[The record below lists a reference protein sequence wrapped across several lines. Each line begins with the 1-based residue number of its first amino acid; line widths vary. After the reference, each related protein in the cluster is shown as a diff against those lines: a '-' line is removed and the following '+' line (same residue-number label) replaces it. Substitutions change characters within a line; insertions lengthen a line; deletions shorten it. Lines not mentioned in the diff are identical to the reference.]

1 MEERLM
7 KTRILA
13 GAIVAAVLVSAG
25 LASFAAAQG
34 VGAIGGNVSDD
45 SGAAL
50 PGVTVS
56 LSNPGVIGGDQS
68 TVTDERGAY
77 QFTRLVPGNNYA
89 VKTAL
94 QGFRSAVQERIVV
107 NSDTTTRVDLHLEI
121 GAVEE
126 SITVSSQSPLLDTT
140 RTLKQT
146 VMTRETLDVL
156 PSRSDVWAIARTA
169 PAVVMNKYDVGGSE
183 MFSQSFAQIYG
194 STDNERAYTI
204 DGMDV
209 TWAGGEGFVI
219 SYLDAHMFDEVN
231 LQTASGSAESAKG
244 GLITNMVTR
253 TGSNRFLGSY
263 SFSGGGE
270 NTSWDNLS
278 GKTLADLLAAVPL
291 RARLA
296 DPNLV
301 PSAKTL
307 GIFDNSGTISGPI
320 MRDKL
325 WFSMTGSIATLAQY
339 RVGSYNL
346 DGSRAKDENLMR
358 NISTKVSWQARRNS
372 QLHVLYNFNN
382 KGQFNRTENTG
393 PITDFIDGDATIHQT
408 INSNIVQTKWTSV
421 LKNNL
426 LFDASGSF
434 LHGDEHGRPQD
445 SVEPGSIPT
454 FDLVRR
460 EHTVAPPNFLHRP
473 ATRVNVLSSL
483 TFHAGSH
490 DLKAGY
496 QFMYR
501 KASDTW
507 TGVISPYAPFGFR
520 RQLRNGLPDSVNTY
534 NSPTTFVMYSHDHAG
549 YIQDRWT
556 PTRRLTLNLGL
567 RLESTYAW
575 EPALCQEQTLFIAAQ
590 CFSKIEGVPDMV
602 GLSPRF
608 GAIYDIAGDGK
619 TAIKLTVNRYN
630 QPIGVNYLQSINPVK
645 IVNDT
650 RTWTDSNRDFV
661 PQLDELGP
669 STGFNLGT
677 TNRFAEDLKWPYAVE
692 YSIGAQRSLPYEMV
706 AGVTYINR
714 QRKDEIGSKNLLV
727 PTSSYIPLTVTE
739 VSSGAVVTVYN
750 QDPALRGKFDVLY
763 GNYAEMDT
771 EFNGVDITL
780 NKRLSH
786 RWMMMGSA
794 SFGESRGDIYGSTFD
809 LNDPNN
815 SFRRG
820 LIGNDV
826 PFSLKLFGMYQ
837 LPYGIQFSGTAQHFT
852 GFPELTTVSVGSNTV
867 ALTRVTQR
875 VTYEPRGTTRL
886 PGVNLFD
893 ISVRKTWT
901 AGRYSVEP
909 IMDMFNVG
917 NISTIRA
924 RSTQLGPSYGVAS
937 DVVRGRIIKF
947 GLNVKF

>member
-1 MEERLM
+1 MR
-7 KTRILA
+7 TRILA
-13 GAIVAAVLVSAG
+13 RAIVAATLVWAGLVS
-25 LASFAAAQG
+25 SAAAQG
-34 VGAIGGNVSDD
+34 VGGIGGNVTDT

-56 LSNPGVIGGDQS
+56 LANPGVIGGDRS

-77 QFTRLVPGNNYA
+77 QFTRLVPGNYA
-89 VKTAL
+89 VKAAL
-94 QGFRSAVQERIVV
+94 QGFRSEIQERILV
-107 NSDTTTRVDLHLEI
+107 NSDATTRVDLHLEV
-121 GAVEE
+121 GALEE
-126 SITVSSQSPLLDTT
+126 TITVSGQSPLLDTT
-140 RTLKQT
+140 QVLKQT
-146 VMTRETLDVL
+146 VLTRETLDVL
-156 PSRSDVWAIARTA
+156 PSRSDVWAIARMA

-219 SYLDAHMFDEVN
+219 SYLDAHMFQEVN
-231 LQTASGSAESAKG
+231 LQTASGAADSAKG
-244 GLITNMVTR
+244 GLITNMITK
-253 TGSNRFLGSY
+253 TGSNRFFGAY

-270 NTSWDNLS
+270 NTSWDNLA
-278 GKTLADLLAAVPL
+278 GQTLADLLAAVPL

-296 DPNLV
+296 DPNLQ

-307 GIFDNSGTISGPI
+307 GIFDNSVSASGPI
-320 MRDKL
+320 LRDRL
-325 WFSMTGSIATLAQY
+325 WFALTGSIASLSQY

-346 DGSRAKDENLMR
+346 DGSRAKDDNLMR
-358 NISTKVSWQARRNS
+358 NISTKVSWQARRSS
-372 QLHVLYNFNN
+372 QLHLLYNFNN
-382 KGQFNRTENTG
+382 KGQFNRTENTA
-393 PITDFIDGDATIHQT
+393 PITDFIAGEATIHQT
-408 INSNIVQTKWTSV
+408 INSHIAQAKWTSV
-421 LKNNL
+421 LRKDVL
-426 LFDASGSF
+426 LDASGSF

-445 SVEPGSIPT
+445 NVELGSIPT

-460 EHTVAPPNFLHRP
+460 EHTIAPPNFLHRP
-473 ATRVNVLSSL
+473 ATRVNLLSSL
-483 TFHAGSH
+483 TWHVGSH

-507 TGVISPYAPFGFR
+507 TGVISPYAPYGFER
-520 RQLRNGLPDSVNTY
+520 DLRNGLPDSVKTF
-534 NSPTTFVMYSHDHAG
+534 NSPTTFVMYSYDHAG

-556 PTRRLTLNLGL
+556 PTRKLTLNLGL
-567 RLESTYAW
+567 RLESTYGW
-575 EPALCQEQTLFIAAQ
+575 EPALCQEQTTFIAAQ
-590 CFSKIEGVPDMV
+590 CFGKIEGVPSLV
-602 GLSPRF
+602 GLSPRL
-608 GAIYDIAGDGK
+608 GAIYDLAGDGK

-630 QPIGVNYLQSINPVK
+630 QPIGVNYLQLINPVK
-645 IVNDT
+645 LVNDT
-650 RTWTDSNRDFV
+650 RTWTDSNHDLV

-669 STGFNLGT
+669 STGYPLGT
-677 TNRFAEDLKWPYAVE
+677 TNRFASDLKWPYAAE
-692 YSIGAQRSLPYEMV
+692 YSIGVQRSLPYEMV

-714 QRKDEIGSKNLLV
+714 QRGDEIGQRNLLV
-727 PTSSYIPLTVTE
+727 PASSYIPLVVTE
-739 VSSGAVVTVYN
+739 TSSGATVTVYN

-763 GNYAEMDT
+763 GNYPEMDT
-771 EFNGVDITL
+771 DFNGVDITL

-794 SFGESRGDIYGSTFD
+794 SFGKSMGDIYGSTFD

-815 SFRRG
+815 SFRHG

-826 PFSLKLFGMYQ
+826 PFSLKIFGLYQ

-852 GFPELTTVSVGSNTV
+852 GFPELTTVNVTSSTV

-886 PGVNLFD
+886 PDVNLFD
-893 ISVRKTWT
+893 ISVRRTFST
-901 AGRYSVEP
+901 GRYSIEP
-909 IMDMFNVG
+909 VMDMFNVG
-917 NISTIRA
+917 NVDTIRA

-947 GLNVKF
+947 VLNVKF

>member
-1 MEERLM
+1 
-7 KTRILA
+7 LA
-13 GAIVAAVLVSAG
+13 KAIVAAMLVSAG
-25 LASFAAAQG
+25 LASSAAAQG
-34 VGAIGGNVSDD
+34 VGAIGGTVSDS

-56 LSNPGVIGGDQS
+56 LSNPGVIGGEQS
-68 TVTDERGAY
+68 AVTDDRGAY
-77 QFTRLVPGNNYA
+77 QFSRLVPGNYA
-89 VKTAL
+89 VKAAL

-107 NSDTTTRVDLHLEI
+107 NSDTTTRIDLHLEI
-121 GAVEE
+121 GALEE
-126 SITVSSQSPLLDTT
+126 TITVSGQSSLLDTT
-140 RTLKQT
+140 QVLKQT

-219 SYLDAHMFDEVN
+219 SYLDAHMFEEVN
-231 LQTASGSAESAKG
+231 LQTASGAADSAKG
-244 GLITNMVTR
+244 GLITNMVTK

-278 GKTLADLLAAVPL
+278 GQTLADLLAAVPL
-291 RARLA
+291 RARIA

-301 PSAKTL
+301 PSATTL
-307 GIFDNSGTISGPI
+307 GIFDNSGTVSGPL

-325 WFSMTGSIATLAQY
+325 WFSTTASIATLSQY

-507 TGVISPYAPFGFR
+507 TGVISPYAPYGFR

-534 NSPTTFVMYSHDHAG
+534 NSPTTFVMYSNDNAG
-549 YIQDRWT
+549 YVQDRWT
-556 PTRRLTLNLGL
+556 PTRKLTMNLGL

-575 EPALCQEQTLFIAAQ
+575 EPALCQEQTPFINAQ
-590 CFSKIEGVPDMV
+590 CFSKIEGVPDLV

-619 TAIKLTVNRYN
+619 TAIKLTINRYN

-650 RTWTDSNRDFV
+650 RTWTDSNHDLV

-669 STGFNLGT
+669 STGFPLGT
-677 TNRFAEDLKWPYAVE
+677 TNRFADDLKWPSAVE
-692 YSIGAQRSLPYEMV
+692 YSIGVQRSLPYEMV

-714 QRKDEIGSKNLLV
+714 QRGNEIGSKNLLV
-727 PTSSYIPLTVTE
+727 PTNSYIPLTVTE
-739 VSSGAVVTVYN
+739 ASSGALVTVYN

-763 GNYAEMDT
+763 GNYPEMDT

-780 NKRLSH
+780 NKGLSH

-826 PFSLKLFGMYQ
+826 PFSLKIFGLYQ
-837 LPYGIQFSGTAQHFT
+837 LPSGIQVSGTAQHFT
-852 GFPELTTVSVGSNTV
+852 GFPELTTVSVTSATV

-886 PGVNLFD
+886 PDVNLFD
-893 ISVRKTWT
+893 ISVRKTWST
-901 AGRYSVEP
+901 GRYSIEP
-909 IMDMFNVG
+909 IMDVFNLF
-917 NISTIRA
+917 NSSAIRA

-937 DVVRGRIIKF
+937 DIVRGRIIKF
-947 GLNVKF
+947 GVNMKF

>member
-1 MEERLM
+1 
-7 KTRILA
+7 
-13 GAIVAAVLVSAG
+13 VAATLVWAG
-25 LASFAAAQG
+25 LASSAAAQG
-34 VGAIGGNVSDD
+34 VGAIGGNVTDT

-56 LSNPGVIGGDQS
+56 LANPGVIGGDQS

-77 QFTRLVPGNNYA
+77 QFTRLVPGSYA
-89 VKTAL
+89 VKAAL
-94 QGFRSAVQERIVV
+94 QGFKSEVQERILV
-107 NSDTTTRVDLHLEI
+107 NSDATTRVDLHLEV
-121 GAVEE
+121 GALEE
-126 SITVSSQSPLLDTT
+126 TITVSGQSPLLDTT
-140 RTLKQT
+140 QTLKQT
-146 VMTRETLDVL
+146 VLTRETLDVL

-219 SYLDAHMFDEVN
+219 SYLDAHMFQEVN
-231 LQTASGSAESAKG
+231 LQTASGAADSAKG
-244 GLITNMVTR
+244 GLITNMITK
-253 TGSNRFLGSY
+253 TGSNRFFGMY

-270 NTSWDNLS
+270 NTSWDNLE
-278 GKTLADLLAAVPL
+278 GKTLSDLLAAVPL

-296 DPNLV
+296 DPNLQ

-307 GIFDNSGTISGPI
+307 GIYDNSVSASGPI
-320 MRDKL
+320 VRDKL
-325 WFSMTGSIATLAQY
+325 WFALTGSIASLSQY

-346 DGSRAKDENLMR
+346 DGSRAKDDNLMR
-358 NISTKVSWQARRNS
+358 NISTKVSWQARQAS
-372 QLHVLYNFNN
+372 QLHLLYNFNN

-393 PITDFIDGDATIHQT
+393 PITDFIAGEATIHQT
-408 INSNIVQTKWTSV
+408 INSHIAQAKWTSV
-421 LKNNL
+421 LRHDVL
-426 LFDASGSF
+426 LDASGSY

-445 SVEPGSIPT
+445 NVEPGSIPT

-473 ATRVNVLSSL
+473 ATRVNLLSSL
-483 TFHAGSH
+483 TFHKGSH
-490 DLKAGY
+490 ELKAGY

-507 TGVISPYAPFGFR
+507 TGVISPYAPYGFER
-520 RQLRNGLPDSVNTY
+520 DLRNGLPDSVKTY

-556 PTRRLTLNLGL
+556 PSRKLTLNLGL

-590 CFSKIEGVPDMV
+590 CFSKIEGVPSLV
-602 GLSPRF
+602 GLSPRL
-608 GAIYDIAGDGK
+608 GAIYDLAGDGK

-630 QPIGVNYLQSINPVK
+630 QPIGVNYMQLINPVK
-645 IVNDT
+645 LVNDT
-650 RTWTDSNRDFV
+650 RTWTDSNHDLV

-669 STGFNLGT
+669 STGFPLGT
-677 TNRFAEDLKWPYAVE
+677 TNRFATDLKWPYAAE
-692 YSIGAQRSLPYEMV
+692 YSIGVQRSLPYEMV

-714 QRKDEIGSKNLLV
+714 RRGDEIGSKNLLV

-739 VSSGAVVTVYN
+739 ASSGATVTVYN
-750 QDPALRGKFDVLY
+750 LDPALRGKFDVLY
-763 GNYAEMDT
+763 GNYSQMDT
-771 EFNGVDITL
+771 NFNGVDITL

-794 SFGESRGDIYGSTFD
+794 SFGKSLGDIYGSAAD
-809 LNDPNN
+809 LNDPNY
-815 SFRRG
+815 SFRHG

-826 PFSLKLFGMYQ
+826 PFSLKLFGLYE
-837 LPYGIQFSGTAQHFT
+837 LPYRIQFSGTAQHFS
-852 GFPELTTVSVGSNTV
+852 GFPELTTVNVTSSTV
-867 ALTRVTQR
+867 ALTRVTQV

-886 PGVNLFD
+886 PDVNLFD
-893 ISVRKTWT
+893 ISVRRTFST
-901 AGRYSVEP
+901 GRYSIEP
-909 IMDMFNVG
+909 VMDMFNVG
-917 NISTIRA
+917 NVDTIRA
-924 RSTQLGPSYGVAS
+924 RSTQLGPNYGVAS

-947 GLNVKF
+947 GVNVKF

>member
-1 MEERLM
+1 MR
-7 KTRILA
+7 TRILA
-13 GAIVAAVLVSAG
+13 GAIVAAMLATAG
-25 LASFAAAQG
+25 LPSPAAAQG
-34 VGAIGGNVSDD
+34 VGAIGGTVSDS

-56 LSNPGVIGGDQS
+56 LSNPGVIGGDRS

-77 QFTRLVPGNNYA
+77 QFIRLVPGNYA
-89 VKTAL
+89 VKAAL

-107 NSDTTTRVDLHLEI
+107 NSDATARVDLHLEI
-121 GAVEE
+121 GALEE
-126 SITVSSQSPLLDTT
+126 TITVSGQSSLLDTT
-140 RTLKQT
+140 QVLKQT

-183 MFSQSFAQIYG
+183 MFSQSFPELYG
-194 STDNERAYTI
+194 STNNERAYTI

-244 GLITNMVTR
+244 GLITNMVTK
-253 TGSNRFLGSY
+253 TGTNRFLGSY
-263 SFSGGGE
+263 SFSGGGK
-270 NTSWDNLS
+270 NTSWGNLS
-278 GKTLADLLAAVPL
+278 GQTLADLLAAVPL

-301 PSAKTL
+301 PSATTL
-307 GIFDNSGTISGPI
+307 GIFDNSGTVSGPV

-325 WFSMTGSIATLAQY
+325 WFSTTASIATLDQY
-339 RVGSYNL
+339 RIGSYNL

-393 PITDFIDGDATIHQT
+393 PITDFIDGDATIHQI

-421 LKNNL
+421 LKSNL

-445 SVEPGSIPT
+445 SVRPGSIPT

-507 TGVISPYAPFGFR
+507 TGVISPYAPYGFR

-534 NSPTTFVMYSHDHAG
+534 NSPTTFVMYSNDHAG

-556 PTRRLTLNLGL
+556 PNKKLTLNLGL

-575 EPALCQEQTLFIAAQ
+575 EPALCQEQTPFIAAR
-590 CFSKIEGVPDMV
+590 CFSKIEGIPDLV

-608 GAIYDIAGDGK
+608 GAIYDLAGDGK
-619 TAIKLTVNRYN
+619 TAIKLTINRYN
-630 QPIGVNYLQSINPVK
+630 QPIGVNYMQTVNPVRL
-645 IVNDT
+645 VSDT
-650 RTWTDSNRDFV
+650 RAWTDSNRDLV

-677 TNRFAEDLKWPYAVE
+677 TNRFADDLKWPYSVE
-692 YSIGAQRSLPYEMV
+692 YSVGVQRSLPYEMV

-714 QRKDEIGSKNLLV
+714 QRGNEIGSRNLAV
-727 PTSSYIPLTVTE
+727 PTNTYIPKTVTE
-739 VSSGAVVTVYN
+739 VSSGKTVTVYDLN
-750 QDPALRGKFDVLY
+750 PSLRGRFDVLY
-763 GNYAEMDT
+763 GNYPEMDT
-771 EFNGVDITL
+771 RFNGVDITV

-786 RWMMMGSA
+786 RWMTMASA
-794 SFGESRGDIYGSTFD
+794 SFGESRGDIYGSTLD

-826 PFSLKLFGMYQ
+826 PFSLKIFGLYQ

-852 GFPELTTVSVGSNTV
+852 GFPELTTVQVTSSTV

-886 PGVNLFD
+886 PDVNLFD

-901 AGRYSVEP
+901 SGRYSVEP
-909 IMDMFNVG
+909 IMDVFNLF
-917 NISTIRA
+917 NSSAIRA
-924 RSTQLGPSYGVAS
+924 RSTQLGPSYGVTS
-937 DVVRGRIIKF
+937 DIVRGRIIKF

>member
-1 MEERLM
+1 MR
-7 KTRILA
+7 KRIWS
-13 GAIVAAVLVSAG
+13 GAIVAAVLLSTR
-25 LASFAAAQG
+25 LASPAAAQG
-34 VGAIGGNVSDD
+34 VGALGGTVSDS

-56 LSNPGVIGGDQS
+56 LSNPGVIGGDRS
-68 TVTDERGAY
+68 AVTDERGAY
-77 QFTRLVPGNNYA
+77 QFTRLVPGNYS
-89 VKTAL
+89 VKAALDGFRTAL
-94 QGFRSAVQERIVV
+94 QERVEV
-107 NSDTTTRVDLHLEI
+107 NADTTTRIDLHLEI
-121 GAVEE
+121 GALEE
-126 SITVSSQSPLLDTT
+126 TITVSGQSALLDTT
-140 RTLKQT
+140 QTLKQT
-146 VMTRETLDVL
+146 VMTRDTLDVL

-183 MFSQSFAQIYG
+183 MFSQSFPEIYG
-194 STDNERAYTI
+194 STNNERAYTI

-219 SYLDAHMFDEVN
+219 SYLDAHMFEEVN

-244 GLITNMVTR
+244 GLITNMVTK

-263 SFSGGGE
+263 SFNGGGE

-278 GKTLADLLAAVPL
+278 GQTLADLLAAVPL

-307 GIFDNSGTISGPI
+307 GIFDNSATVSGPI
-320 MRDKL
+320 MRDRL
-325 WFSMTGSIATLAQY
+325 WFSTTASIATLDQY

-346 DGSRAKDENLMR
+346 DGSRARDENLMR
-358 NISTKVSWQARRNS
+358 NISTKVSWQARGNS

-393 PITDFIDGDATIHQT
+393 PITDFIDGNATIHQV

-421 LKNNL
+421 LSSTL
-426 LFDASGSF
+426 LFDASGSY
-434 LHGDEHGRPQD
+434 LHGDENGRPQD
-445 SVEPGSIPT
+445 AVEPGSIPT

-473 ATRVNVLSSL
+473 ATRVNILSSL

-507 TGVISPYAPFGFR
+507 TGVISPYAPYGFR
-520 RQLRNGLPDSVNTY
+520 RQLRNALPDSVNTY
-534 NSPTTFVMYSHDHAG
+534 NSPTTFVMYSNDHAA
-549 YIQDRWT
+549 YIQDRWM
-556 PTRRLTLNLGL
+556 PSRKLTLNLGL
-567 RLESTYAW
+567 RLETTYAW

-590 CFSKIEGVPDMV
+590 CFSKIEGVPDMI

-608 GAIYDIAGDGK
+608 GAIYDVAGDGK
-619 TAIKLTVNRYN
+619 TAIKLTINRYN
-630 QPIGVNYLQSINPVK
+630 QPIGVNYLQLINPVRL
-645 IVNDT
+645 VNDT

-661 PQLDELGP
+661 PQLEELGP

-677 TNRFAEDLKWPYAVE
+677 TNRFADDLAWPYSVE
-692 YSIGAQRSLPYEMV
+692 YSIGVQRSLPYGMV
-706 AGVTYINR
+706 AGITYINR
-714 QRKDEIGSKNLLV
+714 QRKNEIGSRNLAV
-727 PTSSYIPLTVTE
+727 PTATYIPKTVTE
-739 VSSGAVVTVYN
+739 VNSGATVTVYD
-750 QDPALRGKFDVLY
+750 QDPTLRGKFDVLY

-771 EFNGVDITL
+771 EFNGVDLTL

-786 RWMMMGSA
+786 RWMMMASA
-794 SFGESRGDIYGSTFD
+794 SFGESLGDIYGSTFD

-826 PFSLKLFGMYQ
+826 PFSLKIFGMYQ
-837 LPYGIQFSGTAQHFT
+837 LPYGIQFSGTAQHFA

-886 PGVNLFD
+886 PDVNLFD
-893 ISVRKTWT
+893 ISIRKTWT

-909 IMDMFNVG
+909 IMDMFNVT
-917 NISTIRA
+917 NVSTIRA

-937 DVVRGRIIKF
+937 DVVRGRIIKL

>member
-1 MEERLM
+1 M

-25 LASFAAAQG
+25 LASSAVAQG
-34 VGAIGGNVSDD
+34 VGAIGGTVSDG

-56 LSNPGVIGGDQS
+56 LSNPGVIGGEQS

-77 QFTRLVPGNNYA
+77 QFTRLVPGNTYA

-121 GAVEE
+121 GALEE

-140 RTLKQT
+140 QTLKQT

-244 GLITNMVTR
+244 GLITNMVTK
-253 TGSNRFLGSY
+253 TGSNRLLGSY

-278 GKTLADLLAAVPL
+278 GQTLTDLLAAVPP
-291 RARLA
+291 RARIA
-296 DPNLV
+296 NPDLV

-307 GIFDNSGTISGPI
+307 GIFDNSGTVSGPI
-320 MRDKL
+320 LRDRL
-325 WFSMTGSIATLAQY
+325 WFSVTGSIATLAQY

-358 NISTKVSWQARRNS
+358 NISTKVSWQAWRNN

-393 PITDFIDGDATIHQT
+393 PITDFIDGNATIHQT
-408 INSNIVQTKWTSV
+408 INSNIVQTRWTSV
-421 LKNNL
+421 LRNNL
-426 LFDASGSF
+426 LFDASGSY

-445 SVEPGSIPT
+445 EVEPGSIPT

-507 TGVISPYAPFGFR
+507 TGVISPYAPSGFR
-520 RQLRNGLPDSVNTY
+520 RQLSNGLPNSVNTY
-534 NSPTTFVMYSHDHAG
+534 NSPTTFVMYSNDHAG

-556 PTRRLTLNLGL
+556 PTRKLTLNLGL

-590 CFSKIEGVPDMV
+590 CFSEIKGVPDLV

-608 GAIYDIAGDGK
+608 GAIYDLAGDGK
-619 TAIKLTVNRYN
+619 TAIKLTINRYN
-630 QPIGVNYLQSINPVK
+630 QPIGVNYMQTVNPVRL
-645 IVNDT
+645 VNDT
-650 RTWTDSNRDFV
+650 RTWDDVNRDFV
-661 PQLDELGP
+661 PQLDELGT

-677 TNRFAEDLKWPYAVE
+677 TNRFADDLRWPYAVE
-692 YSIGAQRSLPYEMV
+692 YSIGMQRSLPYEMV

-714 QRKDEIGSKNLLV
+714 QRGSEIGSRNLAV
-727 PTSSYIPLTVTE
+727 PTDTYIPKTVTE
-739 VSSGAVVTVYN
+739 VNSGATVTVYD
-750 QDPALRGKFDVLY
+750 QAPSLVGKFDVLY
-763 GNYAEMDT
+763 GNYPEMDT

-780 NKRLSH
+780 NKRMSH

-826 PFSLKLFGMYQ
+826 PFSLKLFGLYQ

-852 GFPELTTVSVGSNTV
+852 GFPELTTVSVSSSTV
-867 ALTRVTQR
+867 PLTRVTQR

-886 PGVNLFD
+886 PAVNLFD

-901 AGRYSVEP
+901 NGRYSVEP

-917 NISTIRA
+917 NVSTIRA

-947 GLNVKF
+947 GLNVRF

>member
-1 MEERLM
+1 
-7 KTRILA
+7 LA
-13 GAIVAAVLVSAG
+13 GAIVAATLMWAG
-25 LASFAAAQG
+25 LASSAAAQG
-34 VGAIGGNVSDD
+34 VGTIGGTVSDT

-56 LSNPGVIGGDQS
+56 LSNPGVIGGNQN

-77 QFTRLVPGNNYA
+77 QFTRLVPGNYS
-89 VKTAL
+89 VKAAL
-94 QGFRSAVQERIVV
+94 EGFRSALQERVVV

-121 GAVEE
+121 GALEE
-126 SITVSSQSPLLDTT
+126 TITVSGQSPLLDTT
-140 RTLKQT
+140 QTLKQT
-146 VMTRETLDVL
+146 VMTRETLDAL

-219 SYLDAHMFDEVN
+219 SYLDAHMFQEVN

-244 GLITNMVTR
+244 GLITNMITK
-253 TGSNRFLGSY
+253 TGSNRFFGSY
-263 SFSGGGE
+263 NFSGGGK

-278 GKTLADLLAAVPL
+278 GKTLADLLAAVPP
-291 RARLA
+291 RARIA

-307 GIFDNSGTISGPI
+307 GIFDNSVSASGPI
-320 MRDKL
+320 VRDRL
-325 WFSMTGSIATLAQY
+325 WFAVTGSTATLSQY

-346 DGSRAKDENLMR
+346 DGSRAKDDNLMR
-358 NISTKVSWQARRNS
+358 NISTKVSWQARRAS
-372 QLHVLYNFNN
+372 QLHVLHNFNN

-393 PITDFIDGDATIHQT
+393 AITDFIDGDATIHQV

-421 LKNNL
+421 LRRDVL
-426 LFDASGSF
+426 LDASGSF

-445 SVEPGSIPT
+445 SVQPGSIPT

-473 ATRVNVLSSL
+473 ATRVNLLSSL
-483 TFHAGSH
+483 TFHVGSH

-549 YIQDRWT
+549 YLQDRWT
-556 PTRRLTLNLGL
+556 PTKKLTLNLGL

-575 EPALCQEQTLFIAAQ
+575 EPALCQEETLFIAAQ
-590 CFSKIEGVPDMV
+590 CFSKIEGAPSLV
-602 GLSPRF
+602 GLSPRV
-608 GAIYDIAGDGK
+608 GAIYDVAGDGK

-650 RTWTDSNRDFV
+650 RQWTDSNRDLV

-669 STGFNLGT
+669 STGFPLGT
-677 TNRFAEDLKWPYAVE
+677 TNRFADHLKWPYAVE
-692 YSIGAQRSLPYEMV
+692 YSVGVQRSLPYEMV

-714 QRKDEIGSKNLLV
+714 QRGNEIGSKNLLV
-727 PTSSYIPLTVTE
+727 PTDSYIPLTVTE
-739 VSSGAVVTVYN
+739 ASSGALVTVYN
-750 QDPALRGKFDVLY
+750 QNPALRGKFDVLY
-763 GNYAEMDT
+763 GNYPEMDT
-771 EFNGVDITL
+771 DFKGVDITL

-794 SFGESRGDIYGSTFD
+794 SFGKSTGDIYGSTLD

-815 SFRRG
+815 SFRHG
-820 LIGNDV
+820 LIGNDM
-826 PFSLKLFGMYQ
+826 PFSLKMFGLYQ

-852 GFPELTTVSVGSNTV
+852 GFPELTTVNVTSSTV

-875 VTYEPRGTTRL
+875 VTYEPRASTRL
-886 PGVNLFD
+886 PDVNLFD
-893 ISVRKTWT
+893 VSIRRTFAT
-901 AGRYSVEP
+901 GRYSIEP
-909 IMDMFNVG
+909 IMDIFNVG
-917 NISTIRA
+917 NVSTIRA

>member
-1 MEERLM
+1 
-7 KTRILA
+7 
-13 GAIVAAVLVSAG
+13 
-25 LASFAAAQG
+25 
-34 VGAIGGNVSDD
+34 
-45 SGAAL
+45 
-50 PGVTVS
+50 
-56 LSNPGVIGGDQS
+56 
-68 TVTDERGAY
+68 
-77 QFTRLVPGNNYA
+77 
-89 VKTAL
+89 
-94 QGFRSAVQERIVV
+94 
-107 NSDTTTRVDLHLEI
+107 
-121 GAVEE
+121 
-126 SITVSSQSPLLDTT
+126 
-140 RTLKQT
+140 
-146 VMTRETLDVL
+146 
-156 PSRSDVWAIARTA
+156 
-169 PAVVMNKYDVGGSE
+169 
-183 MFSQSFAQIYG
+183 
-194 STDNERAYTI
+194 
-204 DGMDV
+204 MDV

-244 GLITNMVTR
+244 GLITNMVTK
-253 TGSNRFLGSY
+253 TGSNRLLGSY

-278 GKTLADLLAAVPL
+278 GQTLTDLLAAVPP
-291 RARLA
+291 RARIA
-296 DPNLV
+296 NPDLV

-307 GIFDNSGTISGPI
+307 GIFDNSGTVSGPI
-320 MRDKL
+320 VPDRL
-325 WFSMTGSIATLAQY
+325 WFSVTGSIATLAQY

-358 NISTKVSWQARRNS
+358 NISSKVSWQAWRNN
-372 QLHVLYNFNN
+372 QLHFLYNFNN

-393 PITDFIDGDATIHQT
+393 PITDFIDGNATIHQT
-408 INSNIVQTKWTSV
+408 INSNIVQTRWTSV
-421 LKNNL
+421 LKSNL
-426 LFDASGSF
+426 LFDASGSY

-445 SVEPGSIPT
+445 EVEPGSIPT

-507 TGVISPYAPFGFR
+507 TGVISPYSPYGFR
-520 RQLRNGLPDSVNTY
+520 RQLRNGLADSVNTY
-534 NSPTTFVMYSHDHAG
+534 NSPTTFVMYSNDHAA
-549 YIQDRWT
+549 YVQDRWT
-556 PTRRLTLNLGL
+556 PTRKLTLNLGL

-590 CFSKIEGVPDMV
+590 CFSKIEGVPDLV

-608 GAIYDIAGDGK
+608 GAIYDLAGDGM
-619 TAIKLTVNRYN
+619 TAIKLTINRYN
-630 QPIGVNYLQSINPVK
+630 QPIGVNYMQTINPVRL
-645 IVNDT
+645 VSDT
-650 RTWTDSNRDFV
+650 RGWTDNNRDLV

-677 TNRFAEDLKWPYAVE
+677 TNRFADDLTWPYAVE
-692 YSIGAQRSLPYEMV
+692 YSIGVQRSLPYEMV

-714 QRKDEIGSKNLLV
+714 QRGSEIGSRNLAV
-727 PTSSYIPLTVTE
+727 PTDTYIPKTVTE
-739 VSSGAVVTVYN
+739 VNSGATVTVYD
-750 QDPALRGKFDVLY
+750 QDPSLRGRFDVLY
-763 GNYAEMDT
+763 GNYPEMDT

-780 NKRLSH
+780 NKRMSH

-826 PFSLKLFGMYQ
+826 PFSLKLFGLYQ
-837 LPYGIQFSGTAQHFT
+837 LPYGMQFSGTVQHFT

-867 ALTRVTQR
+867 PLTRVTQR

-886 PGVNLFD
+886 PSVNLVD
-893 ISVRKTWT
+893 ISLRKTWT
-901 AGRYSVEP
+901 NGRYSVEP

-917 NISTIRA
+917 NVSTIRA

>member
-1 MEERLM
+1 M

-34 VGAIGGNVSDD
+34 VGAIGGNVSDG

-140 RTLKQT
+140 QTLKQT

-156 PSRSDVWAIARTA
+156 PSRSDVWAIARMA

-231 LQTASGSAESAKG
+231 LQTASGSAESPKG
-244 GLITNMVTR
+244 GLITNMVSK
-253 TGSNRFLGSY
+253 TGSNRLLGSY

-278 GKTLADLLAAVPL
+278 GQTLADLLAAVPL
-291 RARLA
+291 RARIA
-296 DPNLV
+296 NPDLV

-307 GIFDNSGTISGPI
+307 GIFDNSGTVSGPI
-320 MRDKL
+320 LRDRL
-325 WFSMTGSIATLAQY
+325 WFSVTGSIATLAQY

-358 NISTKVSWQARRNS
+358 NISSKVSWQARRNS
-372 QLHVLYNFNN
+372 QLHFLYNFNN

-393 PITDFIDGDATIHQT
+393 PITDFIDGNATIHQT
-408 INSNIVQTKWTSV
+408 INSNIVQTRWTSV
-421 LKNNL
+421 LRNNL
-426 LFDASGSF
+426 LFDASGSY

-445 SVEPGSIPT
+445 AVELGSIPT

-507 TGVISPYAPFGFR
+507 TGVISPYAPSGFR
-520 RQLRNGLPDSVNTY
+520 RQLSNGLPNSVNTY
-534 NSPTTFVMYSHDHAG
+534 NSPTTFVMYSNDHAG

-556 PTRRLTLNLGL
+556 PTRKLTLNLGL

-590 CFSKIEGVPDMV
+590 CFSKIEGVPDLV

-608 GAIYDIAGDGK
+608 GAIYDVAGDGK
-619 TAIKLTVNRYN
+619 TAIKLTINRYN
-630 QPIGVNYLQSINPVK
+630 QPIGVNYMQTVNPVRL
-645 IVNDT
+645 VNDT
-650 RTWTDSNRDFV
+650 RQWTDNGDFV

-677 TNRFAEDLKWPYAVE
+677 TNRFADDLKWPYAVE
-692 YSIGAQRSLPYEMV
+692 YSIGVQRSLPYEMV

-714 QRKDEIGSKNLLV
+714 QRGSEIGSRNLLV
-727 PTSSYIPLTVTE
+727 PTDTYIPKTVTE
-739 VSSGAVVTVYN
+739 VNSGATVTVYD
-750 QDPALRGKFDVLY
+750 QDPSLRGKFDVLY
-763 GNYAEMDT
+763 GNYPEMDT
-771 EFNGVDITL
+771 DFNGVDITL

-794 SFGESRGDIYGSTFD
+794 SFGESLGDIYGSTFD

-826 PFSLKLFGMYQ
+826 PFSLKIFGLYQ
-837 LPYGIQFSGTAQHFT
+837 LPYGIQFSGTVQHFT
-852 GFPELTTVSVGSNTV
+852 GFPELTTVSVSSTTV
-867 ALTRVTQR
+867 PTLTRVTQR

-886 PGVNLFD
+886 PDVNLVD
-893 ISVRKTWT
+893 ISLRKTWT
-901 AGRYSVEP
+901 NGRYTVEP

-917 NISTIRA
+917 NVSTIRA

-947 GLNVKF
+947 GLNVRF